1 MIVYRLEII
10 GYDEI
15 KNAKENWRWNK
26 RWKKVWEFDKIK
38 INLIYVFD
46 SMGSGI

>member
-15 KNAKENWRWNK
+15 KNAKEIGEGIRDG
-26 RWKKVWEFDKIK
+26 KKYG
-38 INLIYVFD
+38 NLIKLR
-46 SMGSGI
+46 